1 MEEDIL
7 KRDRAIQALRHQI
20 LLERQSVEE
29 RFDEKLQTN
38 QRLIEDARVKF
49 DNLMKLNEDLRKENE
64 AQSTKLIVLQ

>member
-1 MEEDIL
+1 MEEEIL

-38 QRLIEDARVKF
+38 QRLIEDARIKF